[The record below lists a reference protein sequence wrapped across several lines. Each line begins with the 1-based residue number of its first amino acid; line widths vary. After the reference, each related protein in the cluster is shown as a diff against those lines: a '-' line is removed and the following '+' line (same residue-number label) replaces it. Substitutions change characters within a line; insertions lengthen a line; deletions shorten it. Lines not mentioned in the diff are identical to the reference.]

1 MNLMSRKILTV
12 SVVTAALAL
21 TIAAP
26 RRNVLGSVS
35 LSPNEPNATT
45 APQRTEANSVGSVVS
60 APFRAL
66 GRLFGA
72 GKKRKPISKIS
83 DKDIKKFEG
92 TEATRVN
99 DARTPATVAPAS
111 EEGTAADH
119 LRRGREFLAA
129 GQLNE
134 AIAELTL
141 AVSLDPK
148 SGEANTLLGVA
159 YDRKGLR
166 DRAQQSFETALHA
179 PDDQAMHLNN
189 LGYLH
194 YRQGEYDEAIKYL
207 KRAAKVNPS
216 DARIWNNLAMAQL
229 AMEKFDDAYKSLVHA
244 VGEFESRMRIASN
257 LEWSGHSKK
266 AIKQLEMARAIQ
278 PNSSQVLLR
287 LVTLYNSTEQTEKAE
302 IARQALNSLQTVANV
317 PVQK

>member
-1 MNLMSRKILTV
+1 M
-12 SVVTAALAL
+12 ALAL
-21 TIAAP
+21 TIAIP
-26 RRNVLGSVS
+26 RRIVIGAGGLGVS
-35 LSPNEPNATT
+35 EPDATT
-45 APQRTEANSVGSVVS
+45 EQQRTELNSFGSALG

-66 GRLFGA
+66 GRLFGG

-83 DKDIKKFEG
+83 EKDAKKFEG
-92 TEATRVN
+92 TGVTRVN
-99 DARTPATVAPAS
+99 DAQTPSPVAPTT
-111 EEGTAADH
+111 EGTAADH
-119 LRRGREFLAA
+119 FQRGREFLNA
-129 GQLNE
+129 GRLNE
-134 AIAELTL
+134 AIAELTF

-159 YDRKGLR
+159 YDRKGLS
-166 DRAQQSFETALHA
+166 DRARKSFETALHA
-179 PDDQAMHLNN
+179 PDDEAMHLNN

-194 YRQGEYDEAIKYL
+194 YRHGEYDQAIQYL
-207 KRAAKVNPS
+207 KRAAKVNPG

-257 LEWSGHSKK
+257 LEWSGYSKK

-278 PNSSQVLLR
+278 PNSSEVWAR
-287 LVTLYNSTEQTEKAE
+287 LAKLYDSTEQPEKADV
-302 IARQALNSLQTVANV
+302 ARQSLNSLRTVANV

>member
-1 MNLMSRKILTV
+1 MSRKTITIAV
-12 SVVTAALAL
+12 GTMALAL
-21 TIAAP
+21 TIAIP
-26 RRNVLGSVS
+26 RRIVIGAGGLG
-35 LSPNEPNATT
+35 LSEPDATT
-45 APQRTEANSVGSVVS
+45 EQQRTELNSFGSALG

-66 GRLFGA
+66 GRLFGG
-72 GKKRKPISKIS
+72 GKKRKRISKIS
-83 DKDIKKFEG
+83 EKDAKKFEG
-92 TEATRVN
+92 TGVTRVN
-99 DARTPATVAPAS
+99 DAQNPAPVAPTT
-111 EEGTAADH
+111 EGTAADH
-119 LRRGREFLAA
+119 LQKGREFLAA
-129 GQLNE
+129 GRLNE
-134 AIAELTL
+134 AIAELTT

-166 DRAQQSFETALHA
+166 DRAQQSFETAVHA

-194 YRQGEYDEAIKYL
+194 YRHGEYDQAITYL

-257 LEWSGHSKK
+257 LEWSGYSKK

-278 PNSSQVLLR
+278 PNSSDVWAR
-287 LVTLYNSTEQTEKAE
+287 LARLYDSTEQSEKADV
-302 IARQALNSLQTVANV
+302 ARQSLNSLRTVANA

>member
-1 MNLMSRKILTV
+1 MSRKTITIAV
-12 SVVTAALAL
+12 GTMALAL
-21 TIAAP
+21 TIAIP
-26 RRNVLGSVS
+26 RRIVIGAGGLG
-35 LSPNEPNATT
+35 LSEPDATT
-45 APQRTEANSVGSVVS
+45 EQQRTELNSFGSALG

-66 GRLFGA
+66 GRLFG

-83 DKDIKKFEG
+83 EKDAKKFEG
-92 TEATRVN
+92 TGVTRVN
-99 DARTPATVAPAS
+99 DAQTPTPAAPTT
-111 EEGTAADH
+111 EGTAADH
-119 LRRGREFLAA
+119 LQKGREFLAA
-129 GQLNE
+129 GRLNE
-134 AIAELTL
+134 AIAELST

-166 DRAQQSFETALHA
+166 DRAQKSFETALHA
-179 PDDQAMHLNN
+179 PDDEAMHLNN

-194 YRQGEYDEAIKYL
+194 YRQGEYDQAIQYL
-207 KRAAKVNPS
+207 RRAAKVNPG
-216 DARIWNNLAMAQL
+216 DTRIWNNLAMAQL

>member
-1 MNLMSRKILTV
+1 MSRKTITIAIG
-12 SVVTAALAL
+12 TMALAL
-21 TIAAP
+21 TIAIP
-26 RRNVLGSVS
+26 RRIVIGAGGLGVS
-35 LSPNEPNATT
+35 EPDATT
-45 APQRTEANSVGSVVS
+45 EQQRTELNSFGSALG

-66 GRLFGA
+66 GRLFGG

-83 DKDIKKFEG
+83 EKDAKKFEG
-92 TEATRVN
+92 TGVTRVN
-99 DARTPATVAPAS
+99 DAQTPSPVAPTT
-111 EEGTAADH
+111 EGTAADH
-119 LRRGREFLAA
+119 LQKGREFLAA
-129 GQLNE
+129 GRLNE
-134 AIAELTL
+134 AIAELTF

-166 DRAQQSFETALHA
+166 DRAQKSFETALHA
-179 PDDQAMHLNN
+179 PDDEAMHLNN

-194 YRQGEYDEAIKYL
+194 YRHGEYDQAIQYL
-207 KRAAKVNPS
+207 KRAAKVNPG

-257 LEWSGHSKK
+257 LEWSGYSKK

-278 PNSSQVLLR
+278 PNSSEVWAR
-287 LVTLYNSTEQTEKAE
+287 LAKLYDSTEQPEKADV
-302 IARQALNSLQTVANV
+302 ARQSLNSLRTVANV